1 MSKTNVIIVYEI
13 IPVAQ
18 TQVSQFCVNF
28 SYLGIKFLSIS
39 SAKVT
44 LLDLRITLPTSLYF
58 VIMSST
64 SSRSQLLTP
73 TWIITSF
80 GSSFIKSLNLP
91 VTSLTFSPP
100 LLLTRTLT
108 SLLES
113 FSSSILCSC
122 ESPTTITLSLLCHL
136 EFAMLRGIF
145 YLCCPFPK
153 FNYDFRIAVEA
164 LNFQ

>member
-1 MSKTNVIIVYEI
+1 MLLLSMKSYPLHKHKFRSSVLISAILALSSGLSALLII
-13 IPVAQ
+13 
-18 TQVSQFCVNF
+18 
-28 SYLGIKFLSIS
+28 LL
-39 SAKVT
+39 KVT

-91 VTSLTFSPP
+91 VTSSTFSPP

-113 FSSSILCSC
+113 FSYSILCSC
-122 ESPTTITLSLLCHL
+122 ESPTTITLSLPSC
-136 EFAMLRGIF
+136 
-145 YLCCPFPK
+145 
-153 FNYDFRIAVEA
+153 
-164 LNFQ
+164 

>member
-13 IPVAQ
+13 IP
-18 TQVSQFCVNF
+18 
-28 SYLGIKFLSIS
+28 LHKHKFRSSVLISAILALSS
-39 SAKVT
+39 GLSALLIILLKVT
-44 LLDLRITLPTSLYF
+44 LLDLRNTLPTSLNF

-73 TWIITSF
+73 TWIITSI
-80 GSSFIKSLNLP
+80 GSSFIKSFNLP
-91 VTSLTFSPP
+91 VTSSTFSPP

-122 ESPTTITLSLLCHL
+122 ESPTAITLSLPSC
-136 EFAMLRGIF
+136 
-145 YLCCPFPK
+145 
-153 FNYDFRIAVEA
+153 
-164 LNFQ
+164 